1 MSPFSKETRPLK
13 EPNTTNNKSVDYFRL
28 PRPLWRK
35 LKKCLPNNKVRS
47 NKNNGRRG
55 GRPRA
60 SDRAVINGI
69 WYVLWTGCQWKA
81 VHKDW
86 FGVSSSVIHQRFQD
100 WRKAGI
106 FEKLMKRM
114 VQYYARE
121 RGGVGWRWQAM
132 DSKSCASPLGG
143 SESGKNPTDRGKLGA
158 KINLLVDERGA
169 PLSVVLTGA
178 NRHDKIS
185 AVDLIV
191 SMVVK
196 RPAHKEQHLCADKAY
211 DASEVREFAASE
223 GYTAHIK
230 ANPRTADG
238 GSEAEDFKEK
248 EGALEKI
255 HPARRWIVE
264 RTISWL
270 TKRRGL
276 RTRWSKKSEN
286 WLALIQLA
294 CAHILLNLAVF
305 G

>member
-1 MSPFSKETRPLK
+1 MGLPMSPFSKETRPLR
-13 EPNTTNNKSVDYFRL
+13 EPNTTKKSVDYFRP

-35 LKKCLPNNKVRS
+35 LKKCLPKKRKKS
-47 NKNNGRRG
+47 SKRG

-60 SDRAVINGI
+60 SDRAVVNGI

-81 VHKDW
+81 VHRDW
-86 FGVSSSVIHQRFQD
+86 FGVSSSVIHERFQG
-100 WRKAGI
+100 WRKTGI

-114 VQYYARE
+114 VEYYARE

-191 SMVVK
+191 SMALK

-211 DASEVREFAASE
+211 DATDVRKFAASE

-230 ANPRTADG
+230 ANPRTGAG
-238 GSEAEDFKEK
+238 GSDGEEIKEE
-248 EGALEKI
+248 EGARQKT
-255 HPARRWIVE
+255 HPARRWVVE

-270 TKRRGL
+270 IKRRGL
-276 RTRWSKKSEN
+276 RTRWSKKAEN
-286 WLALIQLA
+286 WLALVQFA
-294 CAHILLNLAVF
+294 CAHVLLNLAVF

>member
-1 MSPFSKETRPLK
+1 MSKATTTSK
-13 EPNTTNNKSVDYFRL
+13 VDYFRL

-35 LKKCLPNNKVRS
+35 LKKHLPTKRS
-47 NKNNGRRG
+47 KKSKRG
-55 GRPRA
+55 GRPRV
-60 SDRAVINGI
+60 SDRAVANAI

-81 VHKDW
+81 LHRDW
-86 FGVSSSVIHQRFQD
+86 FGVSSSVVHERFQR
-100 WRKAGI
+100 WRRMGI

-114 VQYYARE
+114 VEYYAKE
-121 RGGVGWRWQAM
+121 SGGISWKWQAM
-132 DSKSCASPLGG
+132 DSKNSPAPLGG
-143 SESGKNPTDRGKLGA
+143 EKTGKNPTDRGKQGA

-191 SMVVK
+191 SIVLK

-211 DASEVREFAASE
+211 DASDVREFASSE
-223 GYTAHIK
+223 GGYTTHIK
-230 ANPRTADG
+230 VNPRKKAATESSGQSSQQRDPHG
-238 GSEAEDFKEK
+238 EP
-248 EGALEKI
+248 
-255 HPARRWIVE
+255 HPARRWVVE

-270 TKRRGL
+270 VKRRSL
-276 RTRWSKKSEN
+276 RTRWSKKAEN

-294 CAHILLNLAVF
+294 CAHVLLNLAVF

>member
-1 MSPFSKETRPLK
+1 MSPFSKEMPLVK
-13 EPNTTNNKSVDYFRL
+13 EPNTTKKSVDYFCL

-35 LKKCLPNNKVRS
+35 LKKCLPNRRRRS
-47 NKNNGRRG
+47 KKKAPKRG

-81 VHKDW
+81 VHRDW
-86 FGVSSSVIHQRFQD
+86 FGVSSSVIHERFQS
-100 WRKAGI
+100 WTRMGI
-106 FEKLMKRM
+106 FEKLMKKM
-114 VQYYARE
+114 VEYYAKE
-121 RGGVGWRWQAM
+121 RGGIGWRWQSI
-132 DSKSCASPLGG
+132 DSKSCAAPLGG
-143 SESGKNPTDRGKLGA
+143 SQTGKNPTDRGKLGA
-158 KINLLVDERGA
+158 KINLMVDQRGA

-185 AVDLIV
+185 AIDLIGCV
-191 SMVVK
+191 LVK
-196 RPAHKEQHLCADKAY
+196 RPAHREQHLCADKAY
-211 DASEVREFAASE
+211 DATDLREFVASE

-230 ANPRTADG
+230 VNPRRRAGCSD
-238 GSEAEDFKEK
+238 EEDLQQKES
-248 EGALEKI
+248 AWEKT
-255 HPARRWIVE
+255 HPARRWVVE

-294 CAHILLNLAVF
+294 CAHVLLNLAVF

>member
-1 MSPFSKETRPLK
+1 MGL
-13 EPNTTNNKSVDYFRL
+13 
-28 PRPLWRK
+28 
-35 LKKCLPNNKVRS
+35 
-47 NKNNGRRG
+47 
-55 GRPRA
+55 
-60 SDRAVINGI
+60 
-69 WYVLWTGCQWKA
+69 
-81 VHKDW
+81 
-86 FGVSSSVIHQRFQD
+86 
-100 WRKAGI
+100 

-114 VQYYARE
+114 VEYYAKE

-132 DSKSCASPLGG
+132 DSKNSPAPLGG
-143 SESGKNPTDRGKLGA
+143 EKTGKNPTDRGKRSA

-191 SMVVK
+191 SMGLK

-211 DASEVREFAASE
+211 DATDVREFAASE

-230 ANPRTADG
+230 TNPRTADG
-238 GSEAEDFKEK
+238 DSDTEDLKEK
-248 EGALEKI
+248 T
-255 HPARRWIVE
+255 HPARRWVVE

-286 WLALIQLA
+286 WLAMIQFA
-294 CAHILLNLAVF
+294 CAHVLLNVAVF